1 MTKKKERLEFTL
13 NPEKDSDIIGFLND
27 LPYQKATF
35 IKMLIRS
42 YIKSNSDESTILKA
56 ITSDTEKKEKKSQ
69 DILNNAFQAI
79 SSDDFNE

>member
-13 NPEKDSDIIGFLND
+13 NPEKDSDIIGFLNN

-42 YIKSNSDESTILKA
+42 YIKSNSDESTILKS
-56 ITSDTEKKEKKSQ
+56 ITSDTEKKSQ